1 MKCTISKSV
10 LQNMLAKVQ
19 GFTERKS
26 TLPILS
32 HVLMETS
39 KGSLSIKATD
49 LHTSIQVKSDC
60 PVDAPGSCAI
70 NAKGFYDIIRE
81 LPDEDLLFWTDD
93 HSRAHIS
100 LGNKNVKMNI
110 MDPEEFP
117 SIDLAAPQNG
127 FAIPVDVM
135 KPLIERTM
143 FSIPTSSESD
153 TKYSLGGAL
162 LVAREDKPK
171 HTLIEMVTTDSRRLS
186 LARYRVEGKLDMG
199 DGIIVPRKGL
209 QEIKRLMDGKEE
221 AARVVLMRD
230 SLYYVSSETTA
241 TVRLFDGKF
250 PDYRGIVANET
261 YPIVTRINAQEL
273 LGVLKVCVAMVSEL
287 ASCVRLSFTKEKTI
301 VYANN
306 PEQGEVDTA
315 IASEHTGEEVEIS
328 FNPRYFVDCLNYI
341 DGEADI
347 LLKGPQG
354 PCLVMDSAHDECK
367 WVIMPM
373 RF

>member
-10 LQNMLAKVQ
+10 LQNMLGKVQ

-39 KGSLSIKATD
+39 GDSLSIKATD
-49 LHTSIQVKSDC
+49 LHTSIQVTSAC
-60 PVDAPGSCAI
+60 PVASPGSCAM

-117 SIDLAAPQNG
+117 SIDLTQPTGG
-127 FAIPVDVM
+127 FAIPVEVM
-135 KPLIERTM
+135 KPLIERTI

-162 LVAREDKPK
+162 LVVREDKPK
-171 HTLIEMVTTDSRRLS
+171 STYIEMVTTDSRRLS
-186 LARYRVEGKLDMG
+186 IARYKVEGKADTG
-199 DGIIVPRKGL
+199 EGIIVPRKGL
-209 QEIKRLMDGKEE
+209 QEIKRLMESKEE
-221 AARVVLMRD
+221 GARIVLNRD

-250 PDYRGIVANET
+250 PDYRSIVASET

-287 ASCVRLSFTKEKTI
+287 ASCVRLSFMKDKTV

-315 IASEHTGEEVEIS
+315 ITSDHTGEEVEIS
-328 FNPRYFVDCLNYI
+328 FNPRYFVDCLNFI
-341 DGEADI
+341 EGEAEI

-354 PCLVMDSAHDECK
+354 PCLVMDGAHEECK
-367 WVIMPM
+367 WIIMPM